1 MCGRFALD
9 VTGEEMAAAF
19 GVQAGSARSWT
30 PRWNVAPTD
39 SCPVIRSFEGESRL
53 DSLRWGLV
61 PSWCD
66 DPSIGSRMIN
76 ARAETVE
83 TTASYRGPFAR
94 TRCLVPIR
102 AFYEWRRDGRGKARP
117 VAILRD
123 DGELSTLAG
132 LWTRTDRITDD
143 GSVET
148 FTILTTAAGSNL
160 ESVHHRMP
168 VILSGLDRD
177 RWLDE
182 RPAESGGPSI
192 EELRA
197 MVGRASDRGLG
208 IRSVSRR
215 VNGSKHDDPSLL
227 EPVEEPPDEP
237 PGLFGRGD

>member
-9 VTGEEMAAAF
+9 VTGEEIAAAF
-19 GVQAGSARSWT
+19 GIEPGSARSWT
-30 PRWNVAPTD
+30 PRWNIAPTD
-39 SCPVIRSFEGESRL
+39 SCPVIRRFEGESRL
-53 DSLRWGLV
+53 DSLRWGLI
-61 PSWCD
+61 PRWCD

-76 ARAETVE
+76 ARSETVE
-83 TTASYRGPFAR
+83 TTASYREPFTR

-102 AFYEWRRDGRGKARP
+102 AFYGWCRDAAGKARP

-123 DGELSTLAG
+123 DGDLSTLAG
-132 LWTRTDRITDD
+132 LWTRSDRIIDE
-143 GSVET
+143 GPLET
-148 FTILTTAAGSNL
+148 FTILTMAAGSNL

-168 VILSGLDRD
+168 VILSGIDRD

-182 RPAESGGPSI
+182 RAAESGGPST

-208 IRSVSRR
+208 IRSVSMR

-227 EPVEEPPDEP
+227 DPVEESPDEP
-237 PGLFGRGD
+237 PGLFG